1 MCMSKIHTVI
11 VPGVAG
17 SEAEHW
23 QSWLQQQLT
32 LCSRVEQRD
41 WHHPVLQDW
50 GAALLSTLSS
60 ITAPIQIVAHSFGC
74 LTTMAALE
82 AYPQLRAKIEQ
93 VILVAPANPA
103 RFGDNGFA
111 ADGQHNYAEF
121 FYDLTPHVA
130 TTMLISEND
139 PWLAFDDAQALAAA
153 WQVKAI
159 NLGRVGHVNVASG
172 FGPFPQIFDYLISEN
187 KMSHISITDDDKHFF
202 KFAI

>member
-1 MCMSKIHTVI
+1 MSKIHTVI

-23 QSWLQQQLT
+23 QSWLQQQLM
-32 LCSRVEQRD
+32 LCSRVQQHD
-41 WHHPVLQDW
+41 WNQPILQHW
-50 GAALLSTLSS
+50 VAALVNTLSH

-74 LTTMAALE
+74 LTTMAAFE
-82 AYPQLRAKIEQ
+82 ANPQLRGKIKQ

-103 RFGDNGFA
+103 RFGHNGFA
-111 ADGQHNYAEF
+111 ADGAKNYAEF
-121 FYDLTPHVA
+121 FYRLTPHVP
-130 TTMLISEND
+130 TTMLISENV
-139 PWLAFDDAQALAAA
+139 PWLALDDAQALADA

-187 KMSHISITDDDKHFF
+187 TMSHISITDDGKHFF